1 MDLLTFSP
9 RELRRFDGGFD
20 LEPSGSSQKP
30 EQLRVL
36 VSRNGGGACV
46 FLLTAQHAGGNDGAP
61 CGRCFRGVAGASPP
75 LHCVSG
81 DLSFF
86 GDDEV
91 GRAQL
96 SSLSR
101 PSSNQ
106 VASSRSAPP
115 PDSCPRQS
123 PRGSW
128 RCCQSWGFLSVLAK
142 TQATQTGG
150 NVISL
155 GSCHEPGVPCV

>member
-1 MDLLTFSP
+1 M
-9 RELRRFDGGFD
+9 
-20 LEPSGSSQKP
+20 
-30 EQLRVL
+30 
-36 VSRNGGGACV
+36 GGACV

-106 VASSRSAPP
+106 VASSRSPP
-115 PDSCPRQS
+115 HRLLPSAESARQLAVLPELGLSQCP
-123 PRGSW
+123 G
-128 RCCQSWGFLSVLAK
+128 
-142 TQATQTGG
+142 
-150 NVISL
+150 
-155 GSCHEPGVPCV
+155 